1 MVQSHLVWF
10 GFIKD
15 YMSETEDNNPP
26 HQQQPPLGTT
36 LLLATMQVVIT
47 SRLMICSK
55 TWPTT
60 AGGGGDG
67 DGEPA
72 AVMEPKDMEIFEALA
87 KSLDHDNILFGSP
100 RWPENLER

>member
-1 MVQSHLVWF
+1 LVWF
-10 GFIKD
+10 GFVKD

-26 HQQQPPLGTT
+26 HQQQQPLGTA

-47 SRLMICSK
+47 SQLMICSRHGRQRRE
-55 TWPTT
+55 
-60 AGGGGDG
+60 GGGNG

-72 AVMEPKDMEIFEALA
+72 TMMEPKDMEIFEALA

-100 RWPENLER
+100 R